1 MRPRTVR
8 ARAKDVT
15 RYFSVALLLA
25 ISATPARAQHL
36 EAGVAL
42 AAANPPDSAHWNA
55 HFVPVVRLA
64 PKQGWGIAGALN
76 WFRADLDQAG
86 LPGGHITVRPL
97 MGGYGYT
104 WLWRGT
110 FTTVSMVVGPAWN
123 SLETDGQSQHAVSW
137 VARPSASI
145 TIPVAPRVSAIGFA
159 GYLWNRPSFSH
170 FPRADGSHT
179 WSTDAFV
186 LSAGAVVRLF

>member
-1 MRPRTVR
+1 VS
-8 ARAKDVT
+8 
-15 RYFSVALLLA
+15 RYLSLALLLSL
-25 ISATPARAQHL
+25 IATPARAQHV
-36 EAGVAL
+36 EAGVAV
-42 AAANPPDSAHWNA
+42 AAAHAPDSGHWNP
-55 HFVPVVRLA
+55 HFVPVIRLA
-64 PKQGWGIAGALN
+64 PKKGWGIAGALN
-76 WFRADLDQAG
+76 WFRADLDRAG
-86 LPGGHITVRPL
+86 LPDGHIRVRPL

-104 WLWRGT
+104 WEARGT
-110 FTTVSMVVGPAWN
+110 LTTVSMVVGPAWDT
-123 SLETDGQSQHAVSW
+123 LEAAGQSQHAVSW

-170 FPRADGSHT
+170 FPRVDGSHT